1 MTTTIDTRKGGNT
14 RKQRKGAERTD
25 RTEKRRE
32 MFFLRE
38 KQTLREKERER
49 ERKLTEKKF
58 WPKNKERS
66 SKEEE
71 YLSFVSLLSW
81 RDLRRIAA
89 RDKKTPL
96 ESARFGFKSNNNN
109 TFLIIVSSIAS
120 PHPKVVRYSSH
131 RAGRIERERERLYL
145 RLREKTNGAL
155 LTKSSS
161 LSSSW
166 LLLLNDIIIDDDWRV
181 VPIGFRAIVAEHTSE
196 QPPRRRWRRRRCD
209 YSSSSPVDRRR
220 GRKHFKILF

>member
-1 MTTTIDTRKGGNT
+1 MTTTYTKRRRT
-14 RKQRKGAERTD
+14 RKQRKGAEQTD
-25 RTEKRRE
+25 RTKRHK

-38 KQTLREKERER
+38 KVDQEEI
-49 ERKLTEKKF
+49 LTRQRTFIQKK
-58 WPKNKERS
+58 KNK
-66 SKEEE
+66 
-71 YLSFVSLLSW
+71 SFVSLLSW

-96 ESARFGFKSNNNN
+96 ESARIGFKSNDNN

-161 LSSSW
+161 LSSS
-166 LLLLNDIIIDDDWRV
+166 
-181 VPIGFRAIVAEHTSE
+181 
-196 QPPRRRWRRRRCD
+196 
-209 YSSSSPVDRRR
+209 
-220 GRKHFKILF
+220 